1 MTDTPKRKRIYVL
14 THDGSWQAS
23 SFLADPALDDAAN
36 MELAN
41 KLLPGQVLKI
51 ATRKPR
57 KPSTPASRA
66 EARAKPGRLTK
77 VATKIGRAA
86 MPELRRRE
94 AEASTD
100 ANPIFTNED
109 DIKDKW
115 SEKRI
120 FQLYRQH
127 HKLTAAEE
135 RGKVEVAALLEAL
148 GVFSNTLQ
156 DATGSQFASI
166 MGEGTLNID
175 MGVVKVIVDGH
186 EVCAFNIMACGPDT
200 YDVRLMALRKPGTV
214 PDHRFIAGLYL
225 IRTLENLKADQII
238 PELEKTLGTSLRKPM
253 TPVEKLKGLL
263 DKAERD
269 FNHCECDDCKEAR
282 ARAKLNG
289 TSVAVERAKVDKG
302 LEAIRQA
309 IEALSDTKAMDK
321 IAEATKRSTLIHASL
336 QKATVN

>member
-1 MTDTPKRKRIYVL
+1 MTETRKIFRLAQDGTWGLHWTGADDQIEFMMDALKAGDPLGQYRI
-14 THDGSWQAS
+14 A
-23 SFLADPALDDAAN
+23 
-36 MELAN
+36 
-41 KLLPGQVLKI
+41 K
-51 ATRKPR
+51 RKPR

-66 EARAKPGRLTK
+66 EARAKPARLTR
-77 VATKIGRAA
+77 VATKIAQAA

-100 ANPIFTNED
+100 SNPIFTNED

-175 MGVVKVIVDGH
+175 MGVVKVVVDGY

-200 YDVRLMALRKPGTV
+200 YDVRLMALVKPGKV

-225 IRTLENLKADQII
+225 IRTLENLKAEQII

-309 IEALSDTKAMDK
+309 IDALSDTKAMDR
-321 IAEATKRSTLIHASL
+321 IEAATKRSTLLHTAL

>member
-1 MTDTPKRKRIYVL
+1 MTDVKKPTKKLYEQAV
-14 THDGSWQAS
+14 DGDWLLVRNPHNIDLEAHA
-23 SFLADPALDDAAN
+23 ADYRLSNPEA
-36 MELAN
+36 
-41 KLLPGQVLKI
+41 VLKI

-66 EARAKPGRLTK
+66 EARAKPARLTR
-77 VATKIGRAA
+77 VATKIAQAA

-100 ANPIFTNED
+100 SNPIFSSED
-109 DIKDKW
+109 DIKAKW
-115 SEKRI
+115 SEKRV

-127 HKLTAAEE
+127 HKITTAEE
-135 RGKVEVAALLEAL
+135 RGKAEVSALLEAL

-175 MGVVKVIVDGH
+175 MGVVKVILDGY
-186 EVCAFNIMACGPDT
+186 EVCAFNIMACGVDT
-200 YDVRLMALRKPGTV
+200 YDVRLMAMLKPGTI

-225 IRTLENLKADQII
+225 IRTLENLKAEQII
-238 PELEKTLGTSLRKPM
+238 PELEKALGTSLRKPM

-269 FNHCECDDCKEAR
+269 FEHCDCDDCKEAR

-289 TSVAVERAKVDKG
+289 TSIAVERAKVDKG

-321 IAEATKRSTLIHASL
+321 IEAATKRSTMVPMAL

>member
-1 MTDTPKRKRIYVL
+1 MTDTKPIKKVYEQAV
-14 THDGSWQAS
+14 DGDWLLVRNPHNIDPEAHA
-23 SFLADPALDDAAN
+23 ADYRLSNPEA
-36 MELAN
+36 
-41 KLLPGQVLKI
+41 VLKI

-66 EARAKPGRLTK
+66 EARAKPARLTR
-77 VATKIGRAA
+77 VATKIAKAA

-100 ANPIFTNED
+100 SNPIFTSED
-109 DIKDKW
+109 DIKAKW
-115 SEKRI
+115 SEKRV

-127 HKLTAAEE
+127 HKITTAEE
-135 RGKVEVAALLEAL
+135 RGKEEVAALLEAL

-175 MGVVKVIVDGH
+175 MGVVKVIVDGY

-200 YDVRLMALRKPGTV
+200 YDVRLMALVKPGKV

-225 IRTLENLKADQII
+225 IRTLENLKAEQII

-269 FNHCECDDCKEAR
+269 FDHCDCDDCKEAR

-289 TSVAVERAKVDKG
+289 TSIAEERAKVDKG
-302 LEAIRQA
+302 LYAIREAIA
-309 IEALSDTKAMDK
+309 ALSDTKAMDR
-321 IAEATKRSTLIHASL
+321 IEAATKRSTVLHAAL